1 LRMYPSR
8 NDQKQKSHGFRG
20 FSRISY
26 TWRHKCATEIDNQSA
41 AAGPDSIEYSP
52 QRHGEHRGAM
62 PIFMPGDQRFAFR
75 HSRPGTAE
83 KPCRK
88 GMKSHAGAAFPPFPG
103 VNGGRRRPRAGLG
116 QLGVLCVS
124 VVRFSLFP
132 CALRSQQRLGLMS
145 LCICTTVLSLAA
157 DVSPGLT
164 SSAAAAAGCWQIF
177 PPAPAP
183 VPRGSTAPFPG
194 STQAFEASAFR
205 LLPGRRGPA
214 FRTARCVVRRR
225 RQST

>member
-1 LRMYPSR
+1 MYPSR

-52 QRHGEHRGAM
+52 QRHGEPRGAM

-103 VNGGRRRPRAGLG
+103 VKSGRRRPRAGRDGSADSVSLWF
-116 QLGVLCVS
+116 VLHFFHVHFGLNNCQDLCRCAWIFFES
-124 VVRFSLFP
+124 VESVAFFDIG
-132 CALRSQQRLGLMS
+132 CAFAVIYMR
-145 LCICTTVLSLAA
+145 AYN
-157 DVSPGLT
+157 
-164 SSAAAAAGCWQIF
+164 
-177 PPAPAP
+177 
-183 VPRGSTAPFPG
+183 
-194 STQAFEASAFR
+194 
-205 LLPGRRGPA
+205 
-214 FRTARCVVRRR
+214 
-225 RQST
+225 